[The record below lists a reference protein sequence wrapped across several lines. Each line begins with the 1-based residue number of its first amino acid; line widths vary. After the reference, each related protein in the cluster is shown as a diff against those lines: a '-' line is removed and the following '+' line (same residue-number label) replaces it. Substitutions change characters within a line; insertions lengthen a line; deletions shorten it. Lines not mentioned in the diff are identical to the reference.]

1 MIFVISAVPPLL
13 FGSLGHIRKAGR
25 GQMAAERAK
34 MKVSPNTME
43 RVCPPGQCV
52 PFGDWVLDLS

>member
-1 MIFVISAVPPLL
+1 MTSVVPPIL
-13 FGSLGHIRKAGR
+13 FGGLGHLRKAER

-43 RVCPPGQCV
+43 KECVHLGSVCPLVIG
-52 PFGDWVLDLS
+52 

>member
-1 MIFVISAVPPLL
+1 MTSAVPPIL
-13 FGSLGHIRKAGR
+13 FGGLGHVRKAGR

-52 PFGDWVLDLS
+52 PFGDWVLGLS